1 MLKKFLKLVIYA
13 GALGILYVM
22 AVVVIFQ
29 DISLEP
35 ILDKPYTSLK
45 NKQFKAP
52 VYLVSY
58 ADGDEIYYQNQNFLV
73 HSAINK
79 GIDHFINYRRNMLE
93 SDFLKEHA
101 SIINEKTGGGYWL
114 WKPWIILNTLKY
126 APPNAVV
133 IYADSGYCFCGE
145 LDHVFELAKQHDV
158 VIGESGP
165 NDSTF
170 GNITKAKIL
179 EKNGIDV
186 SKAKQLKM
194 LWAGFIVVK
203 NTPSGVEFIQKWFNL
218 CANKE
223 FLTGENNGPGHH
235 LHDLALLNI
244 TYYNNPKNVKTLE
257 HAEMAKFLNWH
268 HRKVDRKSITLNAYL
283 RKHFTF
289 FERKLLNAPI
299 LKEIRCFV
307 RNKLCTLLEKEPHAR
322 GGL

>member
-1 MLKKFLKLVIYA
+1 M
-13 GALGILYVM
+13 GILYM
-22 AVVVIFQ
+22 MTVVVIFQ

-35 ILDKPYTSLK
+35 ILAKSYTSLK

-93 SDFLKEHA
+93 SDFLEEHA
-101 SIINEKTGGGYWL
+101 SIMNEKPGGGYWL

-145 LDHVFELAKQHDV
+145 LDHVFELAKRYDV

-170 GNITKAKIL
+170 GNITKAQIL
-179 EKNGIDV
+179 EKNGMDI

-194 LWAGFIVVK
+194 LFAGFIVVK
-203 NTPSGVEFIQKWFNL
+203 NTSAGVEFIQKWFNL

-223 FLTGENNGPGHH
+223 FLTGENNGPGTH

-244 TYYNNPKNVKTLE
+244 TYYNNPKNVKVLE

-268 HRKVDRKSITLNAYL
+268 HRKVDRKSITLTAYL
-283 RKHFTF
+283 RKHLTV
-289 FERKLLNAPI
+289 FERKLLNAPV
-299 LKEIRCFV
+299 LKEIRYFV
-307 RNKLCTLLEKEPHAR
+307 RNKLCTLLQKEPQAMD
-322 GGL
+322 GL